1 MSDFLKEENRKDS
14 EINQEQKRNENFA
27 MVSNRIAY
35 YYKEVFNI
43 EIISLFYKKKTEEKL
58 RKIQNKGIDKLRGLV
73 FDFYVLIKDNN
84 LKIFK
89 YKIIKCSSNASYF
102 IANREN
108 FSFIDNLYNY
118 VDDELVNYC
127 NKKYM
132 NDKTPRE
139 KIMQFQ
145 QKSEEVNEDYKNWK
159 IENYK

>member
-1 MSDFLKEENRKDS
+1 MSDFLKEENRKDN

-84 LKIFK
+84 LKAFK
-89 YKIIKCSSNASYF
+89 YKIIKCSSNASFF

-139 KIMQFQ
+139 IIMRII
-145 QKSEEVNEDYKNWK
+145 SN
-159 IENYK
+159 